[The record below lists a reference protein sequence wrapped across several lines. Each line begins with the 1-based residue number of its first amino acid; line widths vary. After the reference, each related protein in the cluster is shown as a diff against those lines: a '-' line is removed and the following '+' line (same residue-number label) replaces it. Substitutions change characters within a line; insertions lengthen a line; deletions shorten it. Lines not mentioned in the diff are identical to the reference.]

1 MGYRVFTINLDEK
14 EYERLDR
21 LARQTKRS
29 KAFFVKEA
37 LKRYLDDVEEV
48 FLLQRSMERLAFGE
62 EELVPFEEVKKRLEE
77 RKKACMK

>member
-14 EYERLDR
+14 DYERLDR

-37 LKRYLDDVEEV
+37 LRKYLDDLEEV
-48 FLLQRSMERLAFGE
+48 FLLQRSMERVALGE
-62 EELVPFEEVKKRLEE
+62 EELVPFEEIKKRLEE
-77 RKKACMK
+77 RKKGCMK